1 LHVFVGKRMYMLYNG
16 EMPAELN
23 LNQLRCLHAVVK
35 TGSFSRAAD
44 ELCVSEPA
52 VFIQVRSLERFVG
65 FKLLE
70 KSKRELLPTESGRL
84 LYQYAEKI
92 FGLVEEAANAVEE
105 LRDLRMGHLHMGA
118 TRSLCQYLMPAV
130 ISVFQ
135 DQYPDVKVHLD
146 EGRSAELVQG
156 VVHRLYELAIL
167 GRVGYPE
174 SVDATTFSRDE
185 VVLIVSPE
193 SRLARKE
200 RVSFQELAR
209 EPVIVSDTGSGV
221 REAIE
226 RAFEKRGLK
235 PQTTIEAANPE
246 FIKSLV
252 KQGRGFSFLAC
263 LAVRDELRRG
273 DLVAV
278 PLTEGSFYLDIDV
291 ICLKNRILSP
301 AAQTI
306 LNFLKEHRNTRDL
319 GKLTDAMN
327 RRATVSQKKLHI
339 PPRPT

>member
-1 LHVFVGKRMYMLYNG
+1 MMVS
-16 EMPAELN
+16 AELN
-23 LNQLRCLHAVVK
+23 LNQLRCLHAVIK
-35 TGSFSRAAD
+35 TGSFAKAAD

-84 LYQYAEKI
+84 LYHYAEKI
-92 FGLVEEAANAVEE
+92 FGLVEEAATAVEE
-105 LRDLRMGHLHMGA
+105 LRDLRMGHLHIGA
-118 TRSLCQYLMPAV
+118 TRTLCQYLMPAV

-135 DQYPDVKVHLD
+135 DQYPHVKVHLD

-156 VVHRLYELAIL
+156 VAHRRYEIAIL
-167 GRVGYPE
+167 GRVTYPE
-174 SVDATTFSRDE
+174 SIEPVTFSRDD

-200 RVSFQELAR
+200 SVSFVELTR

-221 REAIE
+221 RDAIE
-226 RAFEKRGLK
+226 KAFEKRGLR
-235 PQTTIEAANPE
+235 PLATIEAANPE

-252 KQGRGFSFLAC
+252 KQGRGYSFLAG
-263 LAVRDELRRG
+263 LAVRDEVRRG
-273 DLVAV
+273 ELVTV
-278 PLTEGSFYLDIDV
+278 PLTEGTFYLDIDV

-301 AAQTI
+301 AASTV

-327 RRATVSQKKLHI
+327 RRASTLHKRLQM
-339 PPRPT
+339 PFRSV